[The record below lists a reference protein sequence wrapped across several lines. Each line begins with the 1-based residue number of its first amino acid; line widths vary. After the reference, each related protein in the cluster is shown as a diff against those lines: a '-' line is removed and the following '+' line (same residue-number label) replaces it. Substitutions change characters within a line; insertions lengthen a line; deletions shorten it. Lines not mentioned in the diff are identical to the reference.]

1 MHSHWFRWLTLACL
15 VLCIV
20 VAIAVFRSNVSDV
33 ISISFVIIGVVG
45 FIVILITTS
54 NWLTYSTQ
62 PHNHF
67 PPLVSWIIIV
77 VALVGVIWV
86 FSIHP
91 ITPIFDV
98 QDNAVEKLQTGQWTF
113 FFRPSHELFS
123 FTSVDSTLW
132 KDSENRN
139 YYISILLGPEEGVE
153 DSLLTL
159 FSSNTEYHRFLIG
172 RLDTALV
179 GLKISG
185 GVCDIETILQ
195 HLSDFKLPY
204 TTVKVDY
211 YLHGQIPLV
220 GRKFL

>member
-15 VLCIV
+15 VFCIV
-20 VAIAVFRSNVSDV
+20 VAIAVFRSNVSDA
-33 ISISFVIIGVVG
+33 ISIAFIIIGGVG

-54 NWLTYSTQ
+54 NWLTYRIR
-62 PHNHF
+62 PHNLF
-67 PPLVSWIIIV
+67 PPLISWIIFA
-77 VALVGVIWV
+77 VALVGVVWV

-91 ITPIFDV
+91 IKPVFDV
-98 QDNAVEKLQTGQWTF
+98 QDNATGKLPTGKWTF

-123 FTSVDSTLW
+123 YTSIDSVLW
-132 KDSENRN
+132 KSPENRN
-139 YYISILLGPEEGVE
+139 YYISILLGPEEGME

-159 FSSNTEYHRFLIG
+159 FSSNTEYHDFLVG

-204 TTVKVDY
+204 TTVKVAY
-211 YLHGQIPLV
+211 YLQGQIPLL